1 MKKQVLA
8 WILAVIL
15 PLGLLAGC
23 GGNDL
28 PAVYVQTVADLMGY
42 AASGSYNRCAGV
54 VMAQEEVHIELDTSR
69 QIAQLR
75 VEEGQYVE
83 EGAVLFVYDMGHVQ
97 LDIDRML
104 LEIEQLNNSITD
116 MTNQIKQ
123 LEEEKKKAA
132 ENDRLAYTLQIQSL
146 EIM

>member
-1 MKKQVLA
+1 MKKQILA

-54 VMAQEEVHIELDTSR
+54 VMAQ
-69 QIAQLR
+69 
-75 VEEGQYVE
+75 
-83 EGAVLFVYDMGHVQ
+83 
-97 LDIDRML
+97 
-104 LEIEQLNNSITD
+104 
-116 MTNQIKQ
+116 
-123 LEEEKKKAA
+123 
-132 ENDRLAYTLQIQSL
+132 
-146 EIM
+146 